1 MSSLCSIKENL
12 YIREKEFFS
21 PYAQFS
27 SQSKGRQVYETPC
40 PMRTDFQRDRDRI
53 TYSKAFIRLKNKTQ
67 VFFSPE
73 GDHYMTRLTH
83 TLGVS
88 QIARSIARVL
98 SLNEDLA
105 EAISLGH
112 DLGHTPFGHSGERV
126 LNRLSPNGFKHNEQS
141 LRVVDVLENDG
152 QGLNLTFE
160 VRDGI
165 LNHKSN
171 GNPSTLE
178 GQVVSLSDRIAYL
191 NHDVNDALRAKLIKK
206 DDLPKMVREVLGE
219 TGRERINTI
228 INSVYENSVGKDKV
242 ILSKEVEDAL
252 TLFREFMFERV
263 YNTDAARGEE
273 YRADNMITAMY
284 EYFLKKI
291 DKLPIPYKKL
301 LDKYEKEQ
309 VVCDYISGMTDR
321 YAVSVMKSLF
331 IPENF

>member
-1 MSSLCSIKENL
+1 MSSINTIKENV
-12 YIREKEFFS
+12 YVREEEYFS
-21 PYAQFS
+21 PYAQLS
-27 SQSKGRQVYETPC
+27 KNSKGRKVFEVPC

-88 QIARSIARVL
+88 QIARSISRVL
-98 SLNEDLA
+98 CLNEDLA

-126 LNRLSPNGFKHNEQS
+126 LNKLSPTGFKHNEQS

-152 QGLNLTFE
+152 QGLNLTYE

-191 NHDVNDALRAKLIKK
+191 NHDVNDALRAKLITN

-219 TGRERINTI
+219 TGRQRINTI

-242 ILSKEVEDAL
+242 TLSKEVEEAL

-273 YRADNMITAMY
+273 YRADNMISAMY
-284 EYFLKKI
+284 EYFLTKI
-291 DKLPIPYKKL
+291 DKLPLPYKKL

-331 IPENF
+331 IPGNF